1 MRYDIICFVQAPSPP
16 GPLAAAL
23 LRRFLVS
30 AAMILLFFLRSRMI
44 SLPRRWTLSGDGP
57 GCSSTSRCWPHRV
70 SCSCPYP
77 VAFRQRS
84 FQDADRPWRQMPLDY
99 DIMHNIMLIPS
110 DIDFTTHFAV
120 QFPKSFKILYWFI
133 LRTGT
138 ASQATPRGRRL
149 YRAGVGFEPA
159 IKRLPARC
167 LDQWATSSLTNISLL
182 LLGLLALI

>member
-1 MRYDIICFVQAPSPP
+1 MISYVSFRLHRRPGRWQPS
-16 GPLAAAL
+16 AAAL

-77 VAFRQRS
+77 VAFRRRS

-149 YRAGVGFEPA
+149 YRAGVGLNQQSNDCQP
-159 IKRLPARC
+159 
-167 LDQWATSSLTNISLL
+167 DVLTNGPRHPSQIYHCYY
-182 LLGLLALI
+182 